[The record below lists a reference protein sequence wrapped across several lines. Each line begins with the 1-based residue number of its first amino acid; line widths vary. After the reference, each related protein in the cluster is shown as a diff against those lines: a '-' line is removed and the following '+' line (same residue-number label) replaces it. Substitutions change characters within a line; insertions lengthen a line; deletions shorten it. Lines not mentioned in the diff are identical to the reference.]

1 MPGRPEL
8 KNMTLHDLVIRGI
21 ETAGPSATV
30 EALALRL
37 EEANV
42 GSIVIEE
49 EMSPVGMVT
58 DRDLTLRV
66 LARGGEP
73 TGVEARDVMTPDP
86 VTVTIDS
93 GLLDVTRT
101 MREHTVRRL
110 PVVDDND
117 KLVGIITLDDVMSL
131 LTREL
136 DDLGDVIEAEAG
148 LY

>member
-1 MPGRPEL
+1 
-8 KNMTLHDLVIRGI
+8 MTLHDLVIKGI
-21 ETAGPSATV
+21 ETAGPDTAV

-42 GSIVIEE
+42 GSIIIEE
-49 EMSPVGMVT
+49 DMRPIGLVT
-58 DRDLTLRV
+58 DRDLALRV
-66 LARGGEP
+66 LARGADP
-73 TGVEARDVMTPDP
+73 QSIEAQDVMTPEP
-86 VTVTIDS
+86 VTITIDA

-117 KLVGIITLDDVMSL
+117 RLVGIITLDDVMSL

-136 DDLGDVIEAEAG
+136 VDLGNVIEAEAG

>member
-1 MPGRPEL
+1 
-8 KNMTLHDLVIRGI
+8 MTLHDLVIKGI

-42 GSIVIEE
+42 GSIVVEE
-49 EMSPVGMVT
+49 EMRPVGIVT
-58 DRDLTLRV
+58 DRDLALRV
-66 LARGGEP
+66 VARGADP
-73 TGVEARDVMTPDP
+73 TETTAADVMTADP
-86 VTVTIDS
+86 VTITIDA
-93 GLLDVTRT
+93 GLLDVTRL
-101 MREHTVRRL
+101 MRDHGVRRV

-136 DDLGDVIEAEAG
+136 DDLGDVIEAESG
-148 LY
+148 NY